1 MCDVMMLSRDLVSYE
16 SNGRVKVTEVHAT
29 PVGTVVT
36 LVGNLEVFVSLTHVR
51 IQVQQFVVCR

>member
-1 MCDVMMLSRDLVSYE
+1 MMLSRALVSYK

-29 PVGTVVT
+29 LVGTVVT

-51 IQVQQFVVCR
+51 IQVQQFVVCM